1 MGQEFRIKITFLAPY
16 LVSRIQVGRRTWEK
30 ILNFNVLKMILE
42 DFDGFVIK
50 VIKEDEFQE
59 ATDVFMEVV
68 EGWNILKRPSKKVH
82 GHCIDSF
89 CS

>member
-1 MGQEFRIKITFLAPY
+1 MGIFLSTKLAI
-16 LVSRIQVGRRTWEK
+16 LGFFASMKHHIWEK

>member
-1 MGQEFRIKITFLAPY
+1 
-16 LVSRIQVGRRTWEK
+16 
-30 ILNFNVLKMILE
+30 MILE

-89 CS
+89 CSWT